1 MQIVVSLI
9 DAVFDRIKPIT
20 LPDRHVQPVVTVSP
34 GLNRCLGVKGVIVD
48 FDSEQKTLLGYNRGS
63 F

>member
-20 LPDRHVQPVVTVSP
+20 LPDRHVQPVVTVRS
-34 GLNRCLGVKGVIVD
+34 C
-48 FDSEQKTLLGYNRGS
+48 FS
-63 F
+63 